1 MSPIQVSIKDYKA
14 IKSAEIDLNG
24 ITVIS
29 GINGSGKSSISKLLY
44 YALKYANNYE
54 IIVEKLLEQDLRPI
68 DRLIHNTIMTFRRNE
83 PQIWEIREYYNLA
96 NDSTDN
102 LIKKSA
108 YTTALQQI
116 KELFQKF
123 ETEKNKKDIISISRI
138 QNIIENSILD
148 KKREKGI
155 KSVDLIDAV
164 IRKTNGLFEK
174 ADNYNTTR
182 SYSLYKESINEAA
195 EDDLKNIRI
204 TEYGV
209 PFVGKDVSNVPILS
223 YIQQVAYID
232 TPMIIGM
239 NLYDRYHTIE
249 YWKDLN
255 DLLKIP
261 ASKSYSHTIN
271 KYIKSVIHGGT
282 FLDDSISFNS
292 MLKYKRE
299 DGLVI
304 DLLDSATGIKSFSL
318 LQTLLRNGILSENT
332 MLIIDEPEAH
342 LHPQWIVEYAR
353 IVIMLYKKLGTKFLI
368 ASHSTDFISAIK
380 YISEKQKVNKS
391 LSFYLAE
398 EDTNKHFSYN
408 YKSIGT
414 DIEPIFASFNKSLD
428 KIGEYGG
435 WQ

>member
-1 MSPIQVSIKDYKA
+1 MSPLQISIKDYRA
-14 IKSAEIDLNG
+14 VKSAEIDMNG

-29 GINGSGKSSISKLLY
+29 GINGSGKSSISRLLY
-44 YALKYANNYE
+44 YALKYANSYE
-54 IIVEKLLEQDLRPI
+54 TIVDKLFEQDLRPI
-68 DRLIHNTIMTFRRNE
+68 DRLIHNTIMEFRRSDS
-83 PQIWEIREYYNLA
+83 IREIRTYYNLA

-108 YTTALQQI
+108 YTTALQLI
-116 KELFQKF
+116 KEFLKKI
-123 ETEKNKKDIISISRI
+123 EEGKNRNDIISVTRLQS
-138 QNIIENSILD
+138 IIESSILNRR
-148 KKREKGI
+148 REREREI
-155 KSVDLIDAV
+155 NSSDLIDAV
-164 IRKTNGLFEK
+164 IRRTNGLFEK
-174 ADNYNTTR
+174 ADNLNSIR
-182 SYSLYKESINEAA
+182 GYSLYKDFLSETI
-195 EDDLKNIRI
+195 EDDLKNVRI

-209 PFVGKDVSNVPILS
+209 PFLGKDVTNVPILN
-223 YIQQVAYID
+223 YIQRVAYID
-232 TPMIIGM
+232 TPMIVGM
-239 NLYDRYHTIE
+239 SLYDRYRTIE

-255 DLLKIP
+255 DMLEIP
-261 ASKSYSHTIN
+261 ACKSYSHTIN
-271 KYIKSVIHGGT
+271 KYIKSVIHGGA
-282 FLDDSISFNS
+282 FLDDSISL
-292 MLKYKRE
+292 MLKYKRD

-318 LQTLLRNGILSENT
+318 LQTLLRNGVISENT

-368 ASHSTDFISAIK
+368 ASHSTDFVSAIK
-380 YISEKQKVNKS
+380 YIAEKQRISKS
-391 LSFYLAE
+391 IAFYLAE
-398 EDTNKHFSYN
+398 EDSNKPFSYN